1 MVSLDKKT
9 RRKQKIEI
17 MIIENADD
25 KLISFSKGCTGIYKK
40 ISELST
46 LCGGEILLIIFSP
59 ASKPYSF
66 HHPTIEFVAKHFSN
80 ASQHLEDTTDALGNR
95 KLSLVESSH

>member
-1 MVSLDKKT
+1 MASLDKTT

-25 KLISFSKGCTGIYKK
+25 RLIAFSKGRTGIYKK

-46 LCGGEILLIIFSP
+46 LCGGEILFIIFSP
-59 ASKPYSF
+59 AGKPYSF
-66 HHPTIEFVAKHFSN
+66 GHPSAESVAKHFSN
-80 ASQHLEDTTDALGNR
+80 ASQHLEETTDAL
-95 KLSLVESSH
+95 VESCL